1 LGRSAGRESGPAE
14 CRGKNPGRWQK
25 GGAMTRKGLPIL
37 GIALLLGMFAS
48 PVWAD
53 DFQLVDRATGGWVSY
68 AEVFGDDR
76 RLGYTDK
83 YGRIRINLPP
93 GRYRA
98 EVRVNG
104 DTVPFSFEISDEPDR
119 RRMTVIRLDIR
130 WD

>member
-1 LGRSAGRESGPAE
+1 MA
-14 CRGKNPGRWQK
+14 
-25 GGAMTRKGLPIL
+25 RKGLLIL
-37 GIALLLGMFAS
+37 GIGFWLGMFAS

-53 DFQLVDRATGGWVSY
+53 DFQLVDRATGGWISY
-68 AEVFGDDR
+68 AEVFTDDQ

-83 YGRIRINLPP
+83 YGRIRIRLPP

-104 DTVPFSFEISDEPDR
+104 DTFPFSFEISDGPNR
-119 RRMTVIRLDIR
+119 RSMKIIRLDIR